1 MKIPL
6 KYTLRNFKSRKLTT
20 GITLLGI
27 TLVVFVFAAVL
38 MMAFGIEKTLRV
50 TGSPENVIVTRKAAN
65 GEISSLVDG
74 ETQNVIR
81 TLPHIAKNSSGTQL
95 ITSEPVVIIN
105 ISKKSGGL
113 SNVTVRGVS
122 PTAAEIRPQIKIV
135 EGRMFTF
142 GVNELIV
149 GSSIEKRFVGSSIG
163 DMVKFAGDQ
172 WKIVGKFT
180 TDGSGFDSEMWGDAI
195 RMLGAFNRGNTVSS
209 VTLKLDDAGNFDEF
223 KRAFE
228 SDRRL
233 TQFEPKIEQKFF
245 EEQSEMMAIFIRIL
259 GIFITI
265 IFSLGSV
272 IGAMITMYAAVAN
285 RTVEIGTLRAL
296 GFKRRSILTAF
307 LIESLLIAVGGGV
320 LGLLLASTLQFFSIS
335 TLNFGSFAELEF
347 SFALNPSIVITSLIF
362 AVVMGFVGGFLP
374 SVRAA
379 RLNIVNAL
387 RAG

>member
-6 KYTLRNFKSRKLTT
+6 KYTLRNFRSRKLTT
-20 GITLLGI
+20 GITLIGI

-38 MMAFGIEKTLRV
+38 MMAFGIEKTLRI

-81 TLPHIAKNSSGTQL
+81 TLPHIAKNSSGSQL

-105 ISKKSGGL
+105 IAKKSGGL

-122 PTAAEIRPQIKIV
+122 PVANEIRPQIKIV

-209 VTLKLDDAGNFDEF
+209 VTLKLDDASNFDEF
-223 KRAFE
+223 KRTFE

-265 IFSLGSV
+265 IFSVGSV

-362 AVVMGFVGGFLP
+362 AVAMGFVGGFLP